1 MKFVIDCSYSCALFL
16 PDENSLF
23 VSNFFESLTKKDI
36 VLVPSLWWYEI
47 TNVLVVTVRRGR
59 LNHAQMIE
67 IIKLFD
73 EFEITTK
80 EVFSFLQVKNIFE
93 IAQMYKLSAYDASYL
108 NLAVAE
114 KACLVSLDGNLL
126 KAAKQIGVK
135 VYG

>member
-114 KACLVSLDGNLL
+114 KACLVSLDRNLL

>member
-93 IAQMYKLSAYDASYL
+93 IAQMYKLS
-108 NLAVAE
+108 VAE